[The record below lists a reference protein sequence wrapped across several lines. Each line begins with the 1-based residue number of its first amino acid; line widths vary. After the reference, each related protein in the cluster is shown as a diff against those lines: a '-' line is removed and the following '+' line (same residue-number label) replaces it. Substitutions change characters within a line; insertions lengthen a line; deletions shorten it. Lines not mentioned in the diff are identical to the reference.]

1 MAYGAL
7 HPLSERQPK
16 FLFLTFE
23 YVAHLFCALAKP
35 LLKPADKFVI
45 LSLGVFQIVV
55 S

>member
-1 MAYGAL
+1 MTYGAL
-7 HPLSERQPK
+7 HPLSARQLK

-23 YVAHLFCALAKP
+23 YMAHLFCALAKP

-45 LSLGVFQIVV
+45 LSFCVLQVVV